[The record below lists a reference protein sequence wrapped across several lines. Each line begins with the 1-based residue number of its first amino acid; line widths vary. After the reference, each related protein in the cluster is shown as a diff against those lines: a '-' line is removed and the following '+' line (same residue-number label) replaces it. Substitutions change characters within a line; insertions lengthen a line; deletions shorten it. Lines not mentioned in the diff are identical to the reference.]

1 MATKDQIYSS
11 VIRLN
16 TEDAQNKMEDLKKR
30 IQDLVALRDTID
42 KKKDSGYYK
51 SVSQQISKAKA
62 ELKVY
67 ENEVMRTIQTLD
79 NLGNASTKDIR
90 DAQKALQKMIDAK
103 PQGAEEVGEF
113 VRRLQ
118 EVKQELQSIATM
130 RAFDEVKAGIVGT
143 GKSAQQ
149 LGAEMRFLRE
159 TSENVGTASVQQLEK
174 ALEVAREHLKVAD
187 QGSKA
192 YERSSEYIRVF
203 SAQLET
209 VKEKQK
215 QSNTLIDR
223 YNKELKE
230 AGKEEKAVADEAELI
245 KKTLNNISGASV
257 RDLEYSIKAL
267 NEQMKDMDR
276 SSDSYKEA
284 ERKVRKLRTELEQ
297 TRQEAGA
304 QQSAFS
310 KIFKFLN
317 DSWGGILILVQS
329 ISGVSTTVRKSVE
342 DYAQMAEER
351 ANVRKYTGLADEAV
365 RDLNE
370 DLKKMDTRTGRE
382 QLNQLAGS
390 AGRLGLQ
397 SKKDILEFVEAADMI
412 GVALGDDLGEG
423 AVDKIGKLA
432 MAFGEDEEKGLKGA
446 MLSTGSAL
454 NELAQNSSAQAGYLV
469 DFTARVAGFGK
480 QLGLTQAQIMGFGT
494 VMDENLLRDE
504 MASTA
509 FGNML
514 TKMQTDTAK
523 FAKIAGK
530 DVKEF
535 TDLLNK
541 DANAAILALADSL
554 KKADPQ
560 TMMKMLD
567 DMGLDGSRA
576 VAVLATMADK
586 IDDVRRHQERATEA
600 YEKATS
606 VQGEFNTM
614 NNTVQAEI
622 DKCKK
627 QFQEMSIELGER
639 LLPVVKYTITG
650 FSLMTKGLSILTTFV
665 YDNWKAIILL
675 SAEVA
680 LLTTVYKA
688 AEIRAWA
695 WAKIELLIQ
704 TYHKAGAV
712 LLKMRTAAVL
722 AYNAGVAL
730 LTGNLTRAAAAMRL
744 MRMAA
749 LSNPYTAL
757 LTVVLTL
764 GTAIY
769 GLVAHFRSASKEAQE
784 NAKAVRQLKEEHDA
798 LKAVSSEANAAVAEE
813 MTKFKQLRK
822 TLEDNKKGY
831 AERKKALD
839 EIKRICPEYHGQLTT
854 ENKLINSNVSALDDY
869 TTNLMKA
876 ARAQAAFNKMVKLQE
891 SSMGHEETL
900 QHRQGNRRYAQQQLN
915 QLGAS
920 EGTTFKYADWNVGY
934 AMYDEQGKFVKYI
947 DAAQKKQIEHYQQL
961 IIYNNERIS
970 QEQEI
975 LDRNKKQSEQMQKIV
990 DEGKDASKKANPSP
1004 SPTTKYESDAERKA
1018 REKKEREDERK
1029 RLKAEHDAEK
1039 ERREQ
1044 SKQLK
1049 AETDQRLADELVSY
1063 SLGLTNYLQYLE
1075 RRKQIQLEGI
1085 AERKKIFAEGSAE
1098 WLRLDAEEKKLLAHG
1113 DDESRKMSL
1122 KELERNH
1129 QMTKAMMEAQFND
1142 EKSILYHN
1150 EDELNEALFQED
1162 MQFLKEKA
1170 ELYQKGSLERM
1181 QIEWE
1186 MEDLS
1191 EKHQLEM
1198 QQNFAERLQQ
1208 VRQNYLQQGNEMQR
1222 DIELNALKKLLDK
1235 KLLQEEEYQKAR
1247 LAIQAKYARTPAQ
1260 DTKDTFT
1267 EKVSDSLSVARENA
1281 GDANQGNPWTGDLTN
1296 FISINEELKKQY
1308 KAGELDYSEY
1318 LAAKAQNLQEFLD
1331 NVTEKYGATFEQ
1343 VKAVYNA
1350 ANAYA
1355 KASSDYE
1362 IAVTEKKYDQQIAA
1376 AGNNQRKVKKLE
1388 EQKQKEVAA
1397 IKTKANKRAMKI
1409 EIAQA
1414 LASTAMGAINAYTS
1428 AAEVPLIG
1436 YILAPIAAAAA
1447 VAAGM
1452 LQVATIKKQHQTEE
1466 LGYYEGGFTGGRRY
1480 RKEAGVVHEG
1490 EFVANH
1496 QAVRNPAILPFLKF
1510 LDQAQRNNTVGS
1522 LTAEDV
1528 SRSMGAGNS
1537 QIVAPIVNVQTDN
1550 EELRD
1555 AVEAHREATDRLL
1568 DRLQYPIDA
1577 QVVLTGTEGLNAKQ
1591 ELLNRMLKNK

>member
-1 MATKDQIYSS
+1 MAKDQIYSS

-30 IQDLVALRDTID
+30 VQDLVALRDTID

-51 SVSQQISKAKA
+51 SVSKQITAAKA
-62 ELKVY
+62 ELKAY
-67 ENEVMRTIQTLD
+67 ENEVMKTIQTLD
-79 NLGNASTKDIR
+79 NLGNASAKDIR

-103 PQGAEEVGEF
+103 PQGAEEMGEF

-159 TSENVGTASVQQLEK
+159 TSQNVGTASAQQLEK
-174 ALEVAREHLKVAD
+174 ALEVAREHLKVAE
-187 QGSKA
+187 QGSQA

-209 VKEKQK
+209 IKEKQK

-230 AGKEEKAVADEAELI
+230 ANQESRSVRNETELI
-245 KKTLNNISGASV
+245 DRVLGNISGATL

-276 SSDSYKEA
+276 NTDTYKEA
-284 ERKVRKLRTELEQ
+284 EKKVRTLRTELER
-297 TRQEAGA
+297 TRQEASA
-304 QQSAFS
+304 QQSMFE
-310 KIFKFLN
+310 KFISSLN
-317 DSWGGILILVQS
+317 KNWGAITQIIGAVTGL
-329 ISGVSTTVRKSVE
+329 TMTMRKSVQ
-342 DYAQMAEER
+342 DYATMEEEM
-351 ANVRKYTGLADEAV
+351 ANVRKYTGLATEGVVELNDE
-365 RDLNE
+365 
-370 DLKKMDTRTGRE
+370 LKKWDTRTKRE
-382 QLNQLAGS
+382 DLNKLAGA
-390 AGRLGLQ
+390 AGRLGIQ
-397 SKKDILEFVEAADMI
+397 TKEGALEFADGANMI
-412 GVALGDDLGEG
+412 KVSLGDDLGED
-423 AVDKIGKLA
+423 AVDQIGKLA
-432 MAFGEDEEKGLKGA
+432 MAFGEDERMGLRGA
-446 MLSTGSAL
+446 MLATGSAV
-454 NELAQNSSAQAGYLV
+454 NELSQNSSAKAGFLV
-469 DFTARVAGFGK
+469 DYTARVAGFGK
-480 QLGLTQAQIMGFGT
+480 QLGLTQAQIMGYGA

-504 MASTA
+504 MAATA

-514 TKMQTDTAK
+514 TKMQTDTEK
-523 FAKIAGK
+523 FARIAGQSVE
-530 DVKEF
+530 DF
-535 TDLLNK
+535 TKLLNE
-541 DANAAILALADSL
+541 DANQAILNLADSL
-554 KKADPQ
+554 RSQDPQ

-567 DMGLDGSRA
+567 DMGLDGARA
-576 VAVLATMADK
+576 VGVLSTLADK
-586 IDDVRRHQERATEA
+586 IDDVRDRQELATKA
-600 YEKATS
+600 YKEATS
-606 VQGEFNTM
+606 ITKEYDVM
-614 NNTVQAEI
+614 NNTVQARLE
-622 DKCKK
+622 KCRNK
-627 QFQEMSIELGER
+627 FHEMTIELGGQ
-639 LLPVVKYTITG
+639 LLPIVKYTCTG
-650 FSLMTKGLSILTTFV
+650 FSLMVKGLSELTSFIRG
-665 YDNWKAIILL
+665 NWKAIILL

-712 LLKMRTAAVL
+712 ILKMRTAAVL

-730 LTGNLTRAAAAMRL
+730 LTGNLTRATAAMRL

-757 LTVVLTL
+757 LTVILTL

-798 LKAVSSEANAAVAEE
+798 LKAVSAEANTAVAEE

-934 AMYDEQGKFVKYI
+934 AMYDEKGNFVKYI

-961 IIYNNERIS
+961 IQYNDERIS

-975 LDRNKKQSEQMQKIV
+975 LDRNKRQSEQMQEIV
-990 DEGKDASKKANPSP
+990 DEGKDATKKANPSP
-1004 SPTTKYESDAERKA
+1004 SPITKYESDAERKA
-1018 REKKEREDERK
+1018 REKKEREEERK
-1029 RLKAEHDAEK
+1029 RLRAEHDAEK

-1044 SKQLK
+1044 NKQLK
-1049 AETDQRLADELVSY
+1049 AEMDNRLAEEAVSY
-1063 SLGLTNYLQYLE
+1063 SLGLTNYRDYIE
-1075 RRKQIQLEGI
+1075 KRKQIQLESI
-1085 AERKKIFAEGSAE
+1085 KERKALFEKGSTE
-1098 WLRLDAEEKKLLAHG
+1098 YLRIDAQEKMLLAHG
-1113 DDESRKMSL
+1113 DEEARKLSL
-1122 KELERNH
+1122 KEKEREHSQKMAMLE
-1129 QMTKAMMEAQFND
+1129 ASFYD
-1142 EKSILYHN
+1142 ERFAAYHN
-1150 EDELNEALFQED
+1150 EQALNEMLFQEE
-1162 MQFLKEKA
+1162 MAFLQWKKDQA
-1170 ELYQKGSLERM
+1170 VKGSLEEM
-1181 QIEWE
+1181 QLEWE
-1186 MEDLS
+1186 IADRS
-1191 EKHQLEM
+1191 AQHQEETRRDIE
-1198 QQNFAERLQQ
+1198 ERLLKI
-1208 VRQNYLQQGNEMQR
+1208 RTDYLHQSNDMQR
-1222 DIELNALKKLLDK
+1222 DIELNALQELYDK
-1235 KLLQEEEYQKAR
+1235 KLLAEEDYQQAR
-1247 LAIQAKYARTPAQ
+1247 LAIEAKYAQNPAQ
-1260 DTKDTFT
+1260 ATKDQFT
-1267 EKVSDSLSVARENA
+1267 ENVNNGLAVAREKA
-1281 GDANQGNPWTGDLTN
+1281 GDANASNPWTGDLTN
-1296 FISINEELKKQY
+1296 YLNINTLLKQLYEQDKLTH
-1308 KAGELDYSEY
+1308 AEY
-1318 LAAKAQNLQEFLD
+1318 LAAKAQNLSEFI
-1331 NVTEKYGATFEQ
+1331 EQ
-1343 VKAVYNA
+1343 VQQKYQVMYQSVSAVLGGISN
-1350 ANAYA
+1350 YA
-1355 KASSDYE
+1355 KACSDYE
-1362 IAVTEKKYDQQIAA
+1362 VAVVEKNYDKQIEA
-1376 AGNNQRKVKKLE
+1376 AGKNERKRKKLE
-1388 EQKQKEVAA
+1388 EQKQKEIAA
-1397 IKTKANKRAMKI
+1397 IKSKANKKAMKI

-1414 LASTAMGAINAYTS
+1414 IASTAMGAINAYSS
-1428 AAEVPLIG
+1428 AAQVPFIG

-1466 LGYYEGGFTGGRRY
+1466 LGYYKGGFTGGNRY
-1480 RKEAGVVHEG
+1480 RKEAGIVHEG

-1496 QAVRNPAILPFLKF
+1496 QTVQNPNILPFLNF

-1528 SRSMGAGNS
+1528 SRSMGAGGSS
-1537 QIVAPIVNVQTDN
+1537 QIVTPIVNVQTDN

-1555 AVEAHREATDRLL
+1555 AVDAHREATDRLL
-1568 DRLQYPIDA
+1568 ARLQYPIDA

-1591 ELLNRMLKNK
+1591 DLLNRMLKNK